1 MNQVSNN
8 KNQNN
13 IKWEFWIDRGGTFTD
28 IVAKNPNGDLLS
40 YKLLSE
46 DPLHYSD
53 AVVEGIRRLLN
64 VEEGKSI
71 PLERIGAVK
80 MGTTVATNALL
91 ERLPALLFKEVPPHK
106 QPKN

>member
-64 VEEGKSI
+64 VEAKAS
-71 PLERIGAVK
+71 GACRSSPRPQ
-80 MGTTVATNALL
+80 L
-91 ERLPALLFKEVPPHK
+91 RLQH
-106 QPKN
+106 